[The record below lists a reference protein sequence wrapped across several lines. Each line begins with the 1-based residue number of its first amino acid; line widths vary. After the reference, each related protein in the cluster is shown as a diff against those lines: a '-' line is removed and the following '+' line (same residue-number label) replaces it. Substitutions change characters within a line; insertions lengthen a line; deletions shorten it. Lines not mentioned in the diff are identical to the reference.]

1 MSVVIRA
8 NVRSEGWGGRGEK
21 GDRTAESHHSSLKAA
36 WPHVGEGNGTASA
49 ARRFRRPHASRR
61 AAPHRKTALG
71 ARPAARGRAA
81 RKDWHS
87 AGMYYV
93 AARNLFCNALQ
104 RFPRPSPRQRR
115 ARPRARLGRRRSAM
129 VTPVEVG
136 GGGGDAP
143 EAPPPMRV
151 RARAGVRGRGRAM
164 QAAAGRAP
172 VRGGNRG
179 VALRDASSRL
189 PTLCAPRARARER
202 ARARVG

>member
-1 MSVVIRA
+1 MIILQ
-8 NVRSEGWGGRGEK
+8 NH
-21 GDRTAESHHSSLKAA
+21 TTHHSRLPGRTLGRATA
-36 WPHVGEGNGTASA
+36 RPAQPAASA
-49 ARRFRRPHASRR
+49 VRTRV
-61 AAPHRKTALG
+61 AALHRKTALR
-71 ARPAARGRAA
+71 ARHAARGRAA

-87 AGMYYV
+87 AGMCYV

-179 VALRDASSRL
+179 VALRDASSHL
-189 PTLCAPRARARER
+189 PTLCAPQAQARQR